1 MSNKYVYSFVM
12 LAVITVILAGITGI
26 YRNNTKEEK
35 KAAQE
40 NITVITSFYPMYIA
54 ADNLLQGVDGVTL
67 QNLSEPQ
74 TGCLHDF
81 QLTPEDMKLLSTADV
96 FVINGSGAETFIAD
110 VIKQYPKLK
119 VIDAT
124 KNFENLSSHID
135 EETAMHAWMDPYLYG
150 LEIKNISDGLKG
162 VLKEQETELTGNEK
176 TYLSQIKKLQNRV
189 KSLRQTLKGRD
200 VILFSEAYLGFADTL
215 GLNNVYLMDLDEE
228 RQVSSGEVAKVM
240 NAIEESK
247 DVFVLAEDPYGKDL
261 GTTVKKERDVEVLY
275 IDTLTRGDYNRHR
288 YVEGMQANLDLIKEL
303 IERETH

>member
-12 LAVITVILAGITGI
+12 LAVITLILAGITGI

-40 NITVITSFYPMYIA
+40 NITVVTSFYPMYIA

-124 KNFENLSSHID
+124 KNFKNLSSHID
-135 EETAMHAWMDPYLYG
+135 E
-150 LEIKNISDGLKG
+150 
-162 VLKEQETELTGNEK
+162 
-176 TYLSQIKKLQNRV
+176 
-189 KSLRQTLKGRD
+189 
-200 VILFSEAYLGFADTL
+200 
-215 GLNNVYLMDLDEE
+215 
-228 RQVSSGEVAKVM
+228 
-240 NAIEESK
+240 
-247 DVFVLAEDPYGKDL
+247 
-261 GTTVKKERDVEVLY
+261 
-275 IDTLTRGDYNRHR
+275 
-288 YVEGMQANLDLIKEL
+288 
-303 IERETH
+303 